1 MTLRRLQY
9 LAIGVTV
16 LATFLVEL
24 LSDTVLDEAL
34 PFPVDTLIVTLAV
47 LAGVIVLSTVAFRVI
62 DRLQHQ
68 LRVQNDELE
77 ARNAAASALRAMTIS
92 ITALADLG
100 EVLRATAAN
109 ARKLLSADIAALV
122 LVGAD
127 GEDRLVSRSGPDAGF
142 DESGG
147 QAGPDEPSL
156 AEGGPDL
163 AGGRFLR
170 PAFTVSYLASPLQLG
185 GATVGTLAVGTARP
199 RAFGVGDL
207 ETLGSLA
214 AQAAIAIENDRLQRE
229 LRALAIHAE
238 RERIAREMHD
248 GLAQVLGYVNTK
260 SQAVEELLAA
270 GRTTEA
276 QTQMREL
283 SAAARSTY
291 VDVREAILGLTTPL
305 AGSTTADG
313 LGGALETYA
322 RRFAESSKI
331 AVRVETGGS
340 LGWDDLRPEVMANLL
355 RIVQEALTNVRKHA
369 AAQRVVVHLD
379 HDAGRALVTIEDDG
393 RGFDPDAPDV
403 SADWPHFGR
412 ETIRQRAAAIGGT
425 ATWESSPGT
434 GTRLRVEVPA

>member
-1 MTLRRLQY
+1 MTLGRLRY
-9 LAIGVTV
+9 MAIGVIGLV
-16 LATFLVEL
+16 TFAVEL
-24 LSDTVLDEAL
+24 LSDTILDEVL
-34 PFPVDTLIVTLAV
+34 PFPLDTLIVTLAV
-47 LAGVIVLSTVAFRVI
+47 LAGAMVLSTIAFRII
-62 DRLQHQ
+62 DRLERQ
-68 LRVQNDELE
+68 LRIQNAELE
-77 ARNAAASALRAMTIS
+77 ARNAAASALHAMTVA
-92 ITALADLG
+92 ITALDDLS
-100 EVLRATAAN
+100 EVLRTTASN
-109 ARKLLSADIAALV
+109 ARSLLAADVATLV

-127 GEDRLVSRSGPDAGF
+127 GEDRLVSRSGPDAAF
-142 DESGG
+142 DDAGE
-147 QAGPDEPSL
+147 QTGPDGQRGL
-156 AEGGPDL
+156 GGR
-163 AGGRFLR
+163 RFLR
-170 PAFTVSYLASPLQLG
+170 PAFSASFLSAALQRG
-185 GATVGTLAVGTARP
+185 GTTIGTLAVGTERP

-207 ETLGSLA
+207 ETLASLA

-270 GRTTEA
+270 GRTAEA
-276 QTQMREL
+276 RTQMREL

-305 AGSTTADG
+305 AGDAAADG

-340 LGWDDLRPEVMANLL
+340 LGWNDLPPEVMANLL

-379 HDAGRALVTIEDDG
+379 HDAGHTVVIVEDDG
-393 RGFDPDAPDV
+393 RGFDPDAPEV

-425 ATWESSPGT
+425 AAWDSSPGG